1 MVQGHFRGLP
11 FVPELNYDVF
21 GGNMSQDTSDLKQP
35 IGIYIL
41 ALLFMLAPLGN
52 IIVSF
57 AGSGVA
63 NWYYPG
69 EFVELV
75 KTIPLMDWLWLAG
88 IFVAGLSLLMRHKSA
103 WLIAVFALLIV
114 LTMNTYRA
122 FTIDETI
129 LNPEFVRMQIL
140 ISILVTFSV
149 LIIAFYARYPYLDR
163 RQQWMFPTAHR
174 YDVKTP
180 VIVRAGGDFAGLTE
194 SISTAGIRI
203 RLAKASEAL
212 KGKTEVEFTFSEM
225 PDLKV
230 IKAEVIEF
238 GGDVI
243 RLKYKQFGWGARGV
257 LEAWLKS
264 KKG

>member
-1 MVQGHFRGLP
+1 MT
-11 FVPELNYDVF
+11 
-21 GGNMSQDTSDLKQP
+21 QDTQTQDLKQP

-63 NWYYPG
+63 NWYHPA
-69 EFVELV
+69 EFAELV
-75 KTIPLMDWLWLAG
+75 KTIPVADWLWLAG
-88 IFVAGLSLLMRHKSA
+88 IFIAGLALLMRHKSA
-103 WLIAVFALLIV
+103 WLIAVMALLIV
-114 LTMNTYRA
+114 LAMNTYRA
-122 FTIDETI
+122 FTIDDTV
-129 LNPEFVRMQIL
+129 LNPEFVRVQIL

-174 YDVKTP
+174 YDVKSP
-180 VIVRAGGDFAGLTE
+180 VIVHTGGELAGLTE
-194 SISTAGIRI
+194 SVSTAGIRI
-203 RLAKASEAL
+203 RLAKATDSL
-212 KGKTEVEFTFSEM
+212 KGKTEVEFTFSEL
-225 PDLKV
+225 PGLNKV
-230 IKAEVIEF
+230 KAEVIEF
-238 GGDVI
+238 SGDVL
-243 RLKYKQFGWGARGV
+243 RLKYKHFGWGARGV

>member
-1 MVQGHFRGLP
+1 
-11 FVPELNYDVF
+11 
-21 GGNMSQDTSDLKQP
+21 MSQDTSDLKQP

-41 ALLFMLAPLGN
+41 ALLFVLAPLGN
-52 IIVSF
+52 IVVSF

-69 EFVELV
+69 QFIELV

-88 IFVAGLSLLMRHKSA
+88 IFIAGISLLKRHKSA
-103 WLIAVFALLIV
+103 WFMAVFALLIV
-114 LTMNTYRA
+114 LMMNTYRA
-122 FTIDETI
+122 FTIDETV
-129 LNPEFVRMQIL
+129 LNPDFVRMQIL

-174 YDVKTP
+174 YDVKTA
-180 VIVRAGGDFAGLTE
+180 VVVHTGGDVAGFTE
-194 SISTAGIRI
+194 SVSTAGIRI
-203 RLAKASEAL
+203 RLAKPTEAL
-212 KGKTEVEFTFSEM
+212 KGKTEVEFTFSEL

-230 IKAEVIEF
+230 IKAEVVEF
-238 GGDVI
+238 SDDVI

-264 KKG
+264 KKI

>member
-1 MVQGHFRGLP
+1 MTQEH
-11 FVPELNYDVF
+11 
-21 GGNMSQDTSDLKQP
+21 STDLKQP

-57 AGSGVA
+57 AGSGVP

-69 EFVELV
+69 EFVELI
-75 KTIPLMDWLWLAG
+75 KTIPVMDWLWLGG
-88 IFVAGLSLLMRHKSA
+88 IFVAGLALLARHKSA
-103 WLIAVFALLIV
+103 WLIAVFSLLIV
-114 LTMNTYRA
+114 LAMNTYRA
-122 FTIDETI
+122 FTIDETV
-129 LNPEFVRMQIL
+129 LNPEFVRVQIL

-180 VIVRAGGDFAGLTE
+180 VVVHTGGELAGLTE

-203 RLAKASEAL
+203 RLAKTSEAL
-212 KGKTEVEFTFSEM
+212 KGKTEVEFTFSELS
-225 PDLKV
+225 DLKKV
-230 IKAEVIEF
+230 KAEVIEF
-238 GGDVI
+238 SGDVL
-243 RLKYKQFGWGARGV
+243 RLKYKSFGWGARGV

-264 KKG
+264 RKS

>member
-1 MVQGHFRGLP
+1 MTQ
-11 FVPELNYDVF
+11 E
-21 GGNMSQDTSDLKQP
+21 TSDLKQP

-52 IIVSF
+52 ILVSF
-57 AGSGVA
+57 AGSGVT
-63 NWYYPG
+63 NWYYPS
-69 EFVELV
+69 EFIELI
-75 KTIPLMDWLWLAG
+75 KTIPAMDWLWLAG
-88 IFVAGLSLLMRHKSA
+88 IFVAGLALLLRHKSA
-103 WLIAVFALLIV
+103 WMVAVFALLIV
-114 LTMNTYRA
+114 LAMNTYRA
-122 FTIDETI
+122 FTIDETV
-129 LNPEFVRMQIL
+129 LNPEFVRVQIL

-180 VIVRAGGDFAGLTE
+180 VIVHTGGDLAGLTE

-203 RLAKASEAL
+203 RLAKPAESL
-212 KGKTEVEFTFSEM
+212 KGKTEIEFSFSEL
-225 PDLKV
+225 PNLKM
-230 IKAEVIEF
+230 IKSEVIEF
-238 GGDVI
+238 NGEVL
-243 RLKYKQFGWGARGV
+243 RVQYKNFGWGARGV

>member
-1 MVQGHFRGLP
+1 MT
-11 FVPELNYDVF
+11 
-21 GGNMSQDTSDLKQP
+21 QDTQDLKKP

-63 NWYYPG
+63 NWYYPA
-69 EFVELV
+69 EFFELV
-75 KTIPLMDWLWLAG
+75 KTIPVADLLWLAG
-88 IFVAGLSLLMRHKSA
+88 IFVAGFALLMRHKSA
-103 WLIAVFALLIV
+103 WLIAVIALLIV

-122 FTIDETI
+122 FTIDETV
-129 LNPEFVRMQIL
+129 LNPDFVRVQIL

-174 YDVKTP
+174 YDVKSP
-180 VIVRAGGDFAGLTE
+180 VIVHIGGDLAGLTE
-194 SISTAGIRI
+194 SVSTAGIRI
-203 RLAKASEAL
+203 RLAKATEAV
-212 KGKTEVEFTFSEM
+212 KGKTEVEFSFSEL
-225 PDLKV
+225 PDLKT
-230 IKAEVIEF
+230 IKAEVIDFNE
-238 GGDVI
+238 DI
-243 RLKYKQFGWGARGV
+243 LRLKYKHFGWGARGR

-264 KKG
+264 KKS

>member
-1 MVQGHFRGLP
+1 
-11 FVPELNYDVF
+11 
-21 GGNMSQDTSDLKQP
+21 MSQEQSSDLKQP
-35 IGIYIL
+35 VGIYIL

-63 NWYYPG
+63 NWYYPV
-69 EFVELV
+69 EFFELV
-75 KTIPLMDWLWLAG
+75 KTIHVMDWLWLAG
-88 IFVAGLSLLMRHKSA
+88 IFVAGFALLVRHKSA
-103 WLIAVFALLIV
+103 WMVAVVALLVV
-114 LTMNTYRA
+114 LAMNTYRA

-129 LNPEFVRMQIL
+129 LNPEFVRIQIL
-140 ISILVTFSV
+140 VSILVTFSV

-174 YDVKTP
+174 YDVKTA
-180 VIVRAGGDFAGLTE
+180 VVVHAGGNINGTTE

-203 RLAKASEAL
+203 RFPQRVDAL
-212 KGKTEVEFTFSEM
+212 KGKTEVEFSFAEL

-230 IKAEVIEF
+230 IKAEVVEF
-238 GGDVI
+238 SGDVI
-243 RLKYKQFGWGARGV
+243 RLSYKSFGWGARGV

>member
-1 MVQGHFRGLP
+1 
-11 FVPELNYDVF
+11 
-21 GGNMSQDTSDLKQP
+21 MSQEQSSDLKQP

-63 NWYYPG
+63 NWYNPT
-69 EFVELV
+69 EFMELI
-75 KTIPLMDWLWLAG
+75 KTIPVMDWLWLGG
-88 IFVAGLSLLMRHKSA
+88 IFVAGLALLIRHKST
-103 WLIAVFALLIV
+103 WMIAVMALLFV
-114 LTMNTYRA
+114 LAMNTYRA
-122 FTIDETI
+122 FTIDDTVM
-129 LNPEFVRMQIL
+129 NPEFVRVQIL

-174 YDVKTP
+174 YDVKTT
-180 VIVRAGGDFAGLTE
+180 VIVHTGGDIAGITE

-203 RLAKASEAL
+203 RLAKNTPAL
-212 KGKTEVEFTFSEM
+212 NGKTEVEFTLSEL
-225 PDLKV
+225 PALKV
-230 IKAEVIEF
+230 IKADVVEF
-238 GGDVI
+238 TGDVL
-243 RLKYKQFGWGARGV
+243 RLQFKSFNWGARGV

-264 KKG
+264 KKS

>member
-1 MVQGHFRGLP
+1 
-11 FVPELNYDVF
+11 
-21 GGNMSQDTSDLKQP
+21 MSQDQSDLKQP

-57 AGSGVA
+57 AGSGVT
-63 NWYYPG
+63 NWYHPT
-69 EFVELV
+69 EFFELV
-75 KTIPLMDWLWLAG
+75 KSIPWMDWLWLGG
-88 IFVAGLSLLMRHKSA
+88 IFISGLTLMARHKSA
-103 WLIAVFALLIV
+103 WLVAVFALLIV
-114 LTMNTYRA
+114 LAMNTYRA
-122 FTIDETI
+122 FTIDETV
-129 LNPEFVRMQIL
+129 LNPEFVRVQIL

-180 VIVRAGGDFAGLTE
+180 VVVHTGGELAGLTE

-203 RLAKASEAL
+203 RLAKATDSL
-212 KGKTEVEFTFSEM
+212 KGKTEVEFTFSELS
-225 PDLKV
+225 DLKK

-238 GGDVI
+238 NEDTL
-243 RLKYKQFGWGARGV
+243 RLKYKGFGWGARGI

-264 KKG
+264 RKS